1 MKDLKVSNETHSLL
15 FSLKNKITVEY
26 NKKFTYDEVVKFL
39 LNRLWHSENK
49 LRYNGQNQNPLD
61 NMYQLEEKP

>member
-15 FSLKNKITVEY
+15 FSLKNKLAVSY
-26 NKKFTYDEVVKFL
+26 NKKFTYDEVLKFIISTRPVDVL
-39 LNRLWHSENK
+39 S
-49 LRYNGQNQNPLD
+49 

>member
-15 FSLKNKITVEY
+15 FSLKNKFILDSIKKHR
-26 NKKFTYDEVVKFL
+26 NKKFTYDDVLKIL
-39 LNRLWHSENK
+39 TSYYNSHMLKIRILN
-49 LRYNGQNQNPLD
+49 

>member
-15 FSLKNKITVEY
+15 FSIKNNLIGSN
-26 NKKFTYDEVVKFL
+26 NKKFTYDEVMKVL
-39 LNRLWHSENK
+39 IDLWSDK
-49 LRYNGQNQNPLD
+49 LGNDNWKKMKWP